1 MISLRADFDKEI
13 TDKKIEYV
21 VLSSQPDG
29 LTTSLD
35 LLVNSGNKAATV
47 IQNSSNLSV
56 HNLSVHNLSVESEL
70 PILGRK
76 AERLVHLPH

>member
-1 MISLRADFDKEI
+1 MTSLRADFDKEI

-56 HNLSVHNLSVESEL
+56 HNLSVESEL